1 MMKIGSAKAEV
12 AWRCLCFS
20 SKKKMC
26 VGSVMR
32 HIWNIFANASYFY
45 LGCLG

>member
-20 SKKKMC
+20 SKKKMW
-26 VGSVMR
+26 VG
-32 HIWNIFANASYFY
+32 AEKD
-45 LGCLG
+45 G